1 MRTEAAGLSPF
12 PVRGAG
18 AGLGAGPGA
27 GPGSARLSSGGS
39 CTARTP
45 VSASARGGARPAL
58 GDALPS
64 APARC
69 VTAQGTVLPP
79 PRLSLLFS
87 FPFSLEG
94 ARRRGGSARACPG
107 GSAVSGAPVAQAG
120 RCHSPRGKRRGD
132 LIARHGLFPLRSPSP
147 LRCWS
152 TPGSSDVIWA
162 EPAGM
167 VPARVWA
174 PRAPSLGSARL
185 AFGIPLPAAA
195 PRGAQWG
202 WDSQRVVPRL
212 FLALEGI
219 SFGEGLV
226 GRLLA
231 RSELCSG
238 LAVTGAGYLLNQ
250 SVFKW
255 IT

>member
-18 AGLGAGPGA
+18 AGPGA

-39 CTARTP
+39 RTARTP

-69 VTAQGTVLPP
+69 VTAQGTVLLP

-185 AFGIPLPAAA
+185 WDPSPSCSSKESSVGLGQPACSAAF
-195 PRGAQWG
+195 
-202 WDSQRVVPRL
+202 V
-212 FLALEGI
+212 F
-219 SFGEGLV
+219 SFGRHKFWRGLGGEAV
-226 GRLLA
+226 GTL
-231 RSELCSG
+231 
-238 LAVTGAGYLLNQ
+238 
-250 SVFKW
+250 
-255 IT
+255 